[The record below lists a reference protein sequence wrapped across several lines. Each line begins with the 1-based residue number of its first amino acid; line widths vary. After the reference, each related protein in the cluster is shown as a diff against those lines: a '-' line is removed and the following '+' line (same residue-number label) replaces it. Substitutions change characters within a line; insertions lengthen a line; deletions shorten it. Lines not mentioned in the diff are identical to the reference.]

1 MRLIRRNPSQV
12 TVGDDGNER
21 GTDGAQSRSHSR
33 ILRTRAPDFIGH
45 GERLRSLAA
54 DIQRATEG
62 SRADAPPSCAFACA
76 GVRCRDRRGL
86 HAAIHHHPQ
95 RNPDRFCRR
104 DRVDFGLC
112 HLRTHS
118 FFGRPETRQSEK
130 RNQYR
135 GDAGPHP
142 ARAAS
147 AAWRAGLHRRRAR
160 RDCRHR
166 TCQARHLR
174 HHFQPPR
181 PKPAD
186 HRLGR
191 ECRCRCHYP
200 ARWQQGRGHGPR
212 HRQQGRIGH
221 CRAAGG
227 SSPATL
233 ERQNSRNHHF
243 VRGNSAGDGR
253 SGDRIFLAIMACQ
266 KSR

>member
-1 MRLIRRNPSQV
+1 MARNPAAIAESCAPV
-12 TVGDDGNER
+12 PPTLSGMAR
-21 GTDGAQSRSHSR
+21 GSEASPQTFS
-33 ILRTRAPDFIGH
+33 
-45 GERLRSLAA
+45 ERLKAAEPMLRRLVPSLALVFVVVIGVA
-54 DIQRATEG
+54 FTLQSITIRNETLTDSAGEIELISAYVTSELTASLAGQKLDSPKSVTNIVAT
-62 SRADAPPSCAFACA
+62 
-76 GVRCRDRRGL
+76 L
-86 HAAIHHHPQ
+86 
-95 RNPDRFCRR
+95 
-104 DRVDFGLC
+104 
-112 HLRTHS
+112 
-118 FFGRPETRQSEK
+118 GRI
-130 RNQYR
+130 
-135 GDAGPHP
+135 
-142 ARAAS
+142 
-147 AAWRAGLHRRRAR
+147 RRAR

-200 ARWQQGRGHGPR
+200 ARWKQGRGHGPR

-253 SGDRIFLAIMACQ
+253 SGDRIFLAIMARQ